1 MAKLILLNKP
11 FRVMCQFSDSE
22 NRKTLADYVK
32 TPKVYPAGRLD
43 YDSEGLVVLTDDGQ
57 LQHQISDP
65 RHKLRKCYWVQL
77 EGQITEQELKR
88 LANGIELK
96 DGLTKPAQV
105 KTIEPP
111 TQLWPRVPAI
121 RQRKDQPTS
130 WIELAISEGKNRQI
144 RRMTAAVGYP
154 TLRLIRHSIGNWS
167 LGDLQPGQ
175 YSQDIVHTM
184 QGDEKN
190 RKTFKLTKTK

>member
-1 MAKLILLNKP
+1 
-11 FRVMCQFSDSE
+11 
-22 NRKTLADYVK
+22 
-32 TPKVYPAGRLD
+32 
-43 YDSEGLVVLTDDGQ
+43 
-57 LQHQISDP
+57 
-65 RHKLRKCYWVQL
+65 
-77 EGQITEQELKR
+77 
-88 LANGIELK
+88 ELK

-154 TLRLIRHSIGNWS
+154 ALRLIRHSIGNWS

-184 QGDEKN
+184 QGDERN